1 MNQFRGVATS
11 SLAAGACLLL
21 MVGCSSATKSEE
33 KSQVSSTTTSSSATS
48 TTSTSTSTST
58 ETSSPTG
65 TAMPNAA
72 KEAFCR
78 DVNTAVNIF
87 EAPGTQLS
95 DTQTTDM
102 ITALES
108 ASKQAPGDAPGDL
121 TAAITA
127 MLADLQALPGSNGNL
142 PPSFSD
148 NGRNMANYAA
158 GYCG

>member
-1 MNQFRGVATS
+1 MATS
-11 SLAAGACLLL
+11 SIAASACLLL

-33 KSQVSSTTTSSSATS
+33 KSQAPSATTSSSATS
-48 TTSTSTSTST
+48 TTSTSTSTSTST

-65 TAMPNAA
+65 TAMPDAA

-102 ITALES
+102 INALES
-108 ASKQAPGDAPGDL
+108 ASKQAPGDVPGDL
-121 TAAITA
+121 TAAITT
-127 MLADLQALPGSNGNL
+127 MLADLQGLPGSNGNL
-142 PPSFSD
+142 PPSFSE
-148 NGRNMANYAA
+148 NGRNMANYVA